1 MKAMKVMKVT
11 AKAKAKAKAKNKPM
25 KSLLKRSNLEKLGQL
40 SLKDKVKAIAEEHED
55 EVSAAM
61 ELQNEMSQEEKTR
74 AWNRHQKHL
83 NKEGNEEDLED
94 YQNSNKKD
102 KGLKTA
108 LFLMRAESPRFCNV
122 AKQTQME
129 QSLTKHE
136 EWITEKQAIEKWGE
150 DDLNKHIESGRV
162 VWRESSTWGV
172 YEYMDTQQWTRKLAG
187 KHKRSWTQAQEY
199 QQEKSEEDEWEKLL
213 EKDLL
218 ALMSEHGP
226 GKGTTLAK
234 GKTKGKGKGKGQGKN
249 PNNNNNGKDPLPL
262 EDMSEEEQRVDALT
276 KLRKSRD
283 LLAHTMA
290 NYEEALEK
298 VKPMGYLSKPALK
311 QKEDMLKTL
320 QKSFNQ
326 VKDILL
332 KAEKTKVS
340 KMKDLLKEAVAV
352 VKDAKDEAKE
362 LVQIS
367 MKTGFTNSIYAIM
380 EKDHRDG
387 YRKEYLLAFLKAK
400 GFKDPLSANS
410 QVNLHLSRAGEPS
423 LLMESELVYP
433 IHAAAAYGCPQL
445 VRILLAAG
453 ADPAQE
459 TSEGRR
465 AIDFARAANQGRSHE
480 EVMDLLGNG
489 VQILNFRSAISVMKM
504 QVMEGRLQPLE
515 ETCGDEGDLLVV
527 QSVQQK
533 SFSTMDA
540 DERFRRLHSK
550 AHRVSRIATAS
561 IA

>member
-1 MKAMKVMKVT
+1 MKAMKAMKVMKVT

-367 MKTGFTNSIYAIM
+367 MKTGS
-380 EKDHRDG
+380 KSSR
-387 YRKEYLLAFLKAK
+387 LK
-400 GFKDPLSANS
+400 
-410 QVNLHLSRAGEPS
+410 
-423 LLMESELVYP
+423 
-433 IHAAAAYGCPQL
+433 
-445 VRILLAAG
+445 
-453 ADPAQE
+453 
-459 TSEGRR
+459 
-465 AIDFARAANQGRSHE
+465 
-480 EVMDLLGNG
+480 
-489 VQILNFRSAISVMKM
+489 
-504 QVMEGRLQPLE
+504 
-515 ETCGDEGDLLVV
+515 
-527 QSVQQK
+527 
-533 SFSTMDA
+533 
-540 DERFRRLHSK
+540 
-550 AHRVSRIATAS
+550 
-561 IA
+561 